1 MQGRLSVPL
10 SMQHH
15 QDMRGVWVGEADA
28 AVFLLRCSSA
38 RIITGLKSAVA
49 VQMKCQ
55 ISVPQKTWSV
65 FKAILI

>member
-55 ISVPQKTWSV
+55 ISVPQKNMEC
-65 FKAILI
+65 F